1 MIYQSDLIKD
11 YYKSGEVADIIGVHT
26 RTIHNYCKKGILD
39 EVMTDTHRRLIP
51 RDSLIKYL
59 DSKGMIYNN
68 ERMDAMYIRIPS
80 DNENAKLNLESQKA
94 RIYEKLAFNESK
106 PIHYY
111 EDIGSGLDEQRI
123 GLKSLITSI
132 MDKRIE
138 RVFILRKEILSRF
151 GFKYL
156 KMICDLNHTDI
167 IILEDSNHDDEL
179 ESDIIQVVKQLT
191 QSLDKQGKERVKN
204 EINQLL

>member
-68 ERMDAMYIRIPS
+68 ERMDAMYIRTSS
-80 DNENAKLNLESQKA
+80 DNKDAELNLENQKA
-94 RIYEKLAFNESK
+94 RVYDKLAFKESR
-106 PIHYY
+106 PIRYY
-111 EDIGSGLDEQRI
+111 EDIGSGLDEQRK
-123 GLKSLITSI
+123 GLKALITNV
-132 MDKRIE
+132 MDKRIK
-138 RVFILRKEILSRF
+138 RVFILRKDILSRF
-151 GFKYL
+151 GFEYL

-167 IILEDSNHDDEL
+167 IVLENSTHDDEL
-179 ESDIIQVVKQLT
+179 ENDVIQVVKQLT
-191 QSLDKQGKERVKN
+191 QSLDKQDKERVKN
-204 EINQLL
+204 EINQLP

>member
-68 ERMDAMYIRIPS
+68 ERMDAIYIRTSS
-80 DNENAKLNLESQKA
+80 DNEDVEFNLENQKA
-94 RIYEKLAFNESK
+94 RVYDKLAFKESR
-106 PIHYY
+106 PIRYY
-111 EDIGSGLDEQRI
+111 EDIGSGLNEQRK
-123 GLKSLITSI
+123 GLKALMTSV
-132 MDKRIE
+132 MDKRIK

-151 GFKYL
+151 GFEYL

-167 IILEDSNHDDEL
+167 IVLEDSTHDEEL
-179 ESDIIQVVKQLT
+179 ENDVIQVVKHLT
-191 QSLDKQGKERVKN
+191 QSLDKQDKERVKK

>member
-51 RDSLIKYL
+51 RNSLIKYL

-68 ERMDAMYIRIPS
+68 ERMDAMYIRTSS
-80 DNENAKLNLESQKA
+80 DNEDAEFDLENQKA
-94 RIYEKLAFNESK
+94 RIYDKLAFKESR
-106 PIHYY
+106 PIRYY
-111 EDIGSGLDEQRI
+111 EDIGSGLNEQRK
-123 GLKSLITSI
+123 GLKALMTKV
-132 MDKRIE
+132 MDKRIK
-138 RVFILRKEILSRF
+138 RVFILRKDILSRF
-151 GFKYL
+151 GFEYL

-167 IILEDSNHDDEL
+167 IVLEDSTHDDEL
-179 ESDIIQVVKQLT
+179 ENDVIQVVKQLT
-191 QSLDKQGKERVKN
+191 QSFDKQDKERVKK

>member
-68 ERMDAMYIRIPS
+68 ERMDAMYIRTSS
-80 DNENAKLNLESQKA
+80 DNEDAEFNLENQKA
-94 RIYEKLAFNESK
+94 RIYEKLAFKESK
-106 PIHYY
+106 PIRYY
-111 EDIGSGLDEQRI
+111 EDIGSGLDEQRK
-123 GLKSLITSI
+123 GLKALITNV
-132 MDKRIE
+132 MEKRIE

-151 GFKYL
+151 GFEYL
-156 KMICDLNHTDI
+156 KMICNLNHTDI
-167 IILEDSNHDDEL
+167 IILEGSYHDNEL
-179 ESDIIQVVKQLT
+179 ESDVIQAVKQLT
-191 QSLDKQGKERVKN
+191 QSLDKQNKERVKN

>member
-1 MIYQSDLIKD
+1 
-11 YYKSGEVADIIGVHT
+11 
-26 RTIHNYCKKGILD
+26 
-39 EVMTDTHRRLIP
+39 
-51 RDSLIKYL
+51 
-59 DSKGMIYNN
+59 
-68 ERMDAMYIRIPS
+68 
-80 DNENAKLNLESQKA
+80 
-94 RIYEKLAFNESK
+94 
-106 PIHYY
+106 
-111 EDIGSGLDEQRI
+111 
-123 GLKSLITSI
+123 

>member
-68 ERMDAMYIRIPS
+68 ERMDAIYIRTSS
-80 DNENAKLNLESQKA
+80 DNEDVEFNLENQKA
-94 RIYEKLAFNESK
+94 RVYDKLAFKESR
-106 PIHYY
+106 PIRYY
-111 EDIGSGLDEQRI
+111 EDIGSGLNEQRK
-123 GLKSLITSI
+123 GLKALMTSV
-132 MDKRIE
+132 MDKRIK

-151 GFKYL
+151 GFEYL

-167 IILEDSNHDDEL
+167 IVLEDSTHDEEL
-179 ESDIIQVVKQLT
+179 ENDVIQVVKQLT
-191 QSLDKQGKERVKN
+191 QSLDKQDKERVKN

>member
-68 ERMDAMYIRIPS
+68 ERMDAMYIRTSS
-80 DNENAKLNLESQKA
+80 DNEDAEFNLENQKA
-94 RIYEKLAFNESK
+94 RIYDKLAFKESR
-106 PIHYY
+106 PIRYY
-111 EDIGSGLDEQRI
+111 EDIGSGLNEQRK
-123 GLKSLITSI
+123 GLKALMTKV
-132 MDKRIE
+132 MDKRIK
-138 RVFILRKEILSRF
+138 RVFILRKDILSRF
-151 GFKYL
+151 GFEYL

-167 IILEDSNHDDEL
+167 IILEDSTHDDEL
-179 ESDIIQVVKQLT
+179 ENDVIQVVKQLT
-191 QSLDKQGKERVKN
+191 QSLDKQDKERVKN

>member
-68 ERMDAMYIRIPS
+68 ERMDAMYIRVPS
-80 DNENAKLNLESQKA
+80 DNENAELNLENQKA
-94 RIYEKLAFNESK
+94 RIYDKLAFKELK
-106 PIHYY
+106 PIRYY
-111 EDIGSGLDEQRI
+111 EDIGSGLDEQRK
-123 GLKSLITSI
+123 GLKELITSV
-132 MDKRIE
+132 MDKRIK

-151 GFKYL
+151 GFEYL

-167 IILEDSNHDDEL
+167 IILEDSYHDNEL
-179 ESDIIQVVKQLT
+179 GSDVIQIFKQLT
-191 QSLDKQGKERVKN
+191 QSLDKQDKERVKN
-204 EINQLL
+204 KINQLL

>member
-80 DNENAKLNLESQKA
+80 DNEDAELNLENQKA
-94 RIYEKLAFNESK
+94 RIHNKLAFKESR
-106 PIHYY
+106 PIRYY
-111 EDIGSGLDEQRI
+111 EDIGSGLNEQRK
-123 GLKSLITSI
+123 GLKALITSV
-132 MDKRIE
+132 MDKRIK
-138 RVFILRKEILSRF
+138 RVFILHKDILSRF
-151 GFKYL
+151 GFEYL
-156 KMICDLNHTDI
+156 KMICELNHTDI
-167 IILEDSNHDDEL
+167 IVLEDSIHDDEL
-179 ESDIIQVVKQLT
+179 ENDVIQVVKQLT
-191 QSLDKQGKERVKN
+191 QSLDKQDKERIKN

>member
-68 ERMDAMYIRIPS
+68 ERMDAIYIRTSS
-80 DNENAKLNLESQKA
+80 DNENAELNLENQKA
-94 RIYEKLAFNESK
+94 RIYEKLAFKESR
-106 PIHYY
+106 PIRYY
-111 EDIGSGLDEQRI
+111 EDIGSGLDEQRK
-123 GLKSLITSI
+123 GLKALITNV
-132 MDKRIE
+132 MDKRIK

-151 GFKYL
+151 GFEYL

-167 IILEDSNHDDEL
+167 IVLEDSTHDEEL
-179 ESDIIQVVKQLT
+179 ENDVIQVVKHLT
-191 QSLDKQGKERVKN
+191 QSLDKQDKERVKK

>member
-68 ERMDAMYIRIPS
+68 ERMDAMYIRTSS
-80 DNENAKLNLESQKA
+80 DNEDAEFNLENQKA
-94 RIYEKLAFNESK
+94 RIYDKLAFKESR

-111 EDIGSGLDEQRI
+111 EDIGSGLNEQRK
-123 GLKSLITSI
+123 GLKALMTKV
-132 MDKRIE
+132 MDKRIK
-138 RVFILRKEILSRF
+138 RVFILRKDILSRF
-151 GFKYL
+151 GFEYL

-167 IILEDSNHDDEL
+167 IILEDSTHDDEL
-179 ESDIIQVVKQLT
+179 ENDVIQVVKQLT
-191 QSLDKQGKERVKN
+191 QSLDKQDKERVKN

>member
-68 ERMDAMYIRIPS
+68 ERMDAMYIRTSS
-80 DNENAKLNLESQKA
+80 DNEDAEFNLENQKA
-94 RIYEKLAFNESK
+94 RIYDKLAFKESR
-106 PIHYY
+106 PIRYY
-111 EDIGSGLDEQRI
+111 EDIGSGLNEQRK
-123 GLKSLITSI
+123 GLKALITSV
-132 MDKRIE
+132 MDKRIK
-138 RVFILRKEILSRF
+138 RVFILHKDILSRF
-151 GFKYL
+151 GFEYL
-156 KMICDLNHTDI
+156 KMICELNHTDI
-167 IILEDSNHDDEL
+167 IVLEDSIHDDEL
-179 ESDIIQVVKQLT
+179 ENDVIQVVKQLT
-191 QSLDKQGKERVKN
+191 QSLDKQDKERIKN

>member
-80 DNENAKLNLESQKA
+80 DNENAELDLESQKA
-94 RIYEKLAFNESK
+94 RIYEKLAFKESK
-106 PIHYY
+106 PICYY
-111 EDIGSGLDEQRI
+111 EDIGSGLDEHRK
-123 GLKSLITSI
+123 GLKALVTNI

-151 GFKYL
+151 GFEYL

-167 IILEDSNHDDEL
+167 IILEDSNHDNEL
-179 ESDIIQVVKQLT
+179 ESDVIQIVKQLT
-191 QSLDKQGKERVKN
+191 QSLDKQDKERVKN

>member
-51 RDSLIKYL
+51 KNSLIKYL

-80 DNENAKLNLESQKA
+80 DNEDAELNLENQKA
-94 RIYEKLAFNESK
+94 RIHNKLAFKESR
-106 PIHYY
+106 PIRYY
-111 EDIGSGLDEQRI
+111 EDIGSGLNEQRK
-123 GLKSLITSI
+123 GLKALITSV
-132 MDKRIE
+132 MDKRIK
-138 RVFILRKEILSRF
+138 RVFILHKDILSRF
-151 GFKYL
+151 GFEYL
-156 KMICDLNHTDI
+156 KMICELNHTDI
-167 IILEDSNHDDEL
+167 IVLEDSIHDDEL
-179 ESDIIQVVKQLT
+179 ENDVIQVVKQLT
-191 QSLDKQGKERVKN
+191 QSLDKQDKERIKN

>member
-80 DNENAKLNLESQKA
+80 DNEDAELNLENQKA
-94 RIYEKLAFNESK
+94 RVYDKLAFKESR
-106 PIHYY
+106 PIRYY
-111 EDIGSGLDEQRI
+111 EDIGSGLNEQRK
-123 GLKSLITSI
+123 GLKALMTSV
-132 MDKRIE
+132 MDKRIKH
-138 RVFILRKEILSRF
+138 VFILRKETLSRF
-151 GFKYL
+151 GFEYL

-167 IILEDSNHDDEL
+167 IILEDSTHDDEL
-179 ESDIIQVVKQLT
+179 ENDVIQVVKQLT
-191 QSLDKQGKERVKN
+191 QSLDKQDKERVKN

>member
-51 RDSLIKYL
+51 KNSLIKYL

-80 DNENAKLNLESQKA
+80 DNEDAELNLENQKA
-94 RIYEKLAFNESK
+94 RIHNKLGFKESR
-106 PIHYY
+106 PIRYY
-111 EDIGSGLDEQRI
+111 EDIGSGLNEQRK
-123 GLKSLITSI
+123 GLKALITSV
-132 MDKRIE
+132 MDKRIK
-138 RVFILRKEILSRF
+138 RVFILHKDILSRF
-151 GFKYL
+151 GFEYL
-156 KMICDLNHTDI
+156 KMICELNHTDI
-167 IILEDSNHDDEL
+167 IVLEDSIHDDEL
-179 ESDIIQVVKQLT
+179 ENDVIQVVKQLT
-191 QSLDKQGKERVKN
+191 QSLDKQDKERIKN